1 MRKQEV
7 YIKITEELP
16 KICNH
21 YWEKVREF
29 AMKLQKEYISELYMN
44 RGKEYKYREN
54 EIHTSEDK
62 MKDKIV
68 EFILKAAKE
77 MLKECNDKLIYYTDD
92 PGKIMPKLYKP
103 NFTMP
108 NFEAFSS
115 ENITTHGF
123 YGGSVK
129 GKTRKDAMNTCDI
142 MLAEHY
148 HGIIVCMIDEA
159 ASYMFQCQAA
169 YTKKMLESLAD
180 K

>member
-1 MRKQEV
+1 
-7 YIKITEELP
+7 
-16 KICNH
+16 
-21 YWEKVREF
+21 
-29 AMKLQKEYISELYMN
+29 
-44 RGKEYKYREN
+44 
-54 EIHTSEDK
+54 
-62 MKDKIV
+62 
-68 EFILKAAKE
+68 
-77 MLKECNDKLIYYTDD
+77 
-92 PGKIMPKLYKP
+92 
-103 NFTMP
+103 MP